1 MIDLDT
7 IFDNIDEYSNN
18 IDDLVKAL
26 KQAGIKSFEE
36 FRDAAREAG
45 TPVKK
50 SIQDQ
55 VAEKFANCEEEDREE
70 AKTALIQKR
79 HTKITLI
86 HIQKANIEVLL
97 VIGLRNCRNWRKVAP
112 VMRFGMALTKEV
124 LQSCKIL

>member
-55 VAEKFANCEEEDREE
+55 VAEKFANCEEEDWEE
-70 AKTALIQKR
+70 AKRINTEEAYQNYLD
-79 HTKITLI
+79 

>member
-55 VAEKFANCEEEDREE
+55 VAEKFANCEEEDWEE
-70 AKTALIQKR
+70 AKRINTEEAYQNYLDSYP
-79 HTKITLI
+79 
-86 HIQKANIEVLL
+86 E
-97 VIGLRNCRNWRKVAP
+97 G
-112 VMRFGMALTKEV
+112 EY
-124 LQSCKIL
+124 

>member
-55 VAEKFANCEEEDREE
+55 VAEKFANCEEEDWEE
-70 AKTALIQKR
+70 AKRINTEEAYQNYLD
-79 HTKITLI
+79 
-86 HIQKANIEVLL
+86 IQKANIEVLL

>member
-45 TPVKK
+45 TPVKRLLR
-50 SIQDQ
+50 
-55 VAEKFANCEEEDREE
+55 NLRT
-70 AKTALIQKR
+70 AKRKTGKKPNALIQKR

>member
-55 VAEKFANCEEEDREE
+55 VAEKFANCEEEDWEE
-70 AKTALIQKR
+70 EDASLFDSPLESEADDVCSSSSI
-79 HTKITLI
+79 
-86 HIQKANIEVLL
+86 
-97 VIGLRNCRNWRKVAP
+97 
-112 VMRFGMALTKEV
+112 FGR
-124 LQSCKIL
+124 

>member
-50 SIQDQ
+50 SIQGQ
-55 VAEKFANCEEEDREE
+55 GSEKFADCEEEDWEEGKRNNTEE
-70 AKTALIQKR
+70 A
-79 HTKITLI
+79 
-86 HIQKANIEVLL
+86 
-97 VIGLRNCRNWRKVAP
+97 
-112 VMRFGMALTKEV
+112 
-124 LQSCKIL
+124 